1 MLQFNDAIIAFRT
14 NPKLISLVDNGA
26 AAQQKQQT
34 PYSLLDVTHSVPLR
48 AMLNYVETAQGAK
61 AYHAVYPD
69 LANFTANL
77 YPELLDVISFLLYDG
92 KMSSDLPNLVN
103 KNSSIPLDELGQILL
118 KSKDEPDCTL
128 KVLSRLQSTPLK
140 DMQPRAKI
148 VISTLLLPCLESDFD
163 SRIVD
168 AFISTWEYFHLFIP
182 HEIWLWTINT
192 LNTHDTIYGFDDLVK
207 SPLLIFESDQRIFR
221 SEKLLLLWLHILSCI
236 RTSSKHRIWK
246 RFHTVYSPTDIRI
259 NGRNVMALINAQD
272 SAILQLLLEL
282 CHEKKEDHSNQV
294 SLLLARKLICRYIHG
309 VFIDDRDNL
318 LTKTLH
324 FQTYAANLIPM
335 MIEYIPSMYIAFNFL
350 PELIRQP
357 QIEKQVFG
365 VLLGCHLCEKY
376 PMESY
381 LALAEKSILPRL
393 MRIAYPPPTSTL
405 AVTLSQQQ
413 QQQQQYPPMENTPH
427 HQPCLPSEY
436 LLEIIPAFTHLSRAF
451 PHFSPEILNALND
464 IQQGLPGP
472 GSFISQEGNNKIIL
486 LLQLHKVLKET
497 LEKVQMEADR
507 MDDVNKSLMSI

>member
-1 MLQFNDAIIAFRT
+1 
-14 NPKLISLVDNGA
+14 
-26 AAQQKQQT
+26 
-34 PYSLLDVTHSVPLR
+34 
-48 AMLNYVETAQGAK
+48 MLNYVETAQGAK

-69 LANFTANL
+69 LANLTANL
-77 YPELLDVISFLLYDG
+77 YPELLDVVSFLLYDG
-92 KMSSDLPNLVN
+92 KMSADFTSLVN
-103 KNSSIPLDELGQILL
+103 KNFSIPLDELEQVLL
-118 KSKDEPDCTL
+118 KSEDKPDCTL

-140 DMQPRAKI
+140 DMQPRAKV

-192 LNTHDTIYGFDDLVK
+192 LNTQDTIYEFDDLVK
-207 SPLLIFESDQRIFR
+207 SPLLIFETDQRIFR
-221 SEKLLLLWLHILSCI
+221 SERLLLLWLH
-236 RTSSKHRIWK
+236 
-246 RFHTVYSPTDIRI
+246 IRI

-282 CHEKKEDHSNQV
+282 CQEKKEDRNNQA

-393 MRIAYPPPTSTL
+393 MRIAYPSPTSAL
-405 AVTLSQQQ
+405 AVTLNQQQ
-413 QQQQQYPPMENTPH
+413 QQSTTMENTRH

-472 GSFISQEGNNKIIL
+472 GSFISQEGNSKIIL
-486 LLQLHKVLKET
+486 LLQLHKTLKET
-497 LEKVQMEADR
+497 LEKVQVEADR